1 MPPPKKRIK
10 VSDKRAAIKAL
21 QAGSTVEQ
29 LAARYGVSAMTI
41 RNWSDT
47 YGTPVSPQAPA
58 TPASLQQSVL
68 TVSLPPE
75 VEKPE
80 EQAGE
85 GGYNAAR
92 AAAGLGPEPDPQA
105 APPPPEEPKPEAP
118 KIDPAE
124 GLIFMSKIGLQLS
137 VRFYAAKLK
146 VKLTD
151 QVKELGK
158 LTDEEEKQLET
169 YAPFAAPYI
178 SEMITK
184 YGPII
189 GAGIYGFI
197 YFTMLTDRFAAL
209 KELAPKKEVEGQ
221 AAVK

>member
-1 MPPPKKRIK
+1 
-10 VSDKRAAIKAL
+10 
-21 QAGSTVEQ
+21 
-29 LAARYGVSAMTI
+29 MTI
-41 RNWSDT
+41 RNWADT

-58 TPASLQQSVL
+58 TPASLQQNVL

-75 VEKPE
+75 MEKPE
-80 EQAGE
+80 EKEE
-85 GGYNAAR
+85 GGYEAAR
-92 AAAGLGPEPDPQA
+92 AAAGLGPEPNPEA

-151 QVKELGK
+151 QVKELAK
-158 LTDEEEKQLET
+158 LTPDEEKQLET

-209 KELAPKKEVEGQ
+209 KELAPKKEVVGTAEE
-221 AAVK
+221 KK

>member
-1 MPPPKKRIK
+1 MAIKKRVK
-10 VSDKRAAIKAL
+10 VSDKRAAVKAL
-21 QAGSTVEQ
+21 EAGTPIEQ
-29 LAARYGVSAMTI
+29 VAARYGVSTMTV

-58 TPASLQQSVL
+58 TPASLQQPILSV
-68 TVSLPPE
+68 TVPA
-75 VEKPE
+75 VKE
-80 EQAGE
+80 EPQEDSGT
-85 GGYNAAR
+85 GGYDAAR
-92 AAAGLGPEPDPQA
+92 QAAGLGPEP
-105 APPPPEEPKPEAP
+105 PPAPEEKPEEKKPEAP
-118 KIDPAE
+118 KIDPAQ

-151 QVKELGK
+151 EVKALAQV
-158 LTDEEEKQLET
+158 TPEEEAQLET

-178 SEMITK
+178 SEMLTK

-209 KELAPKKEVEGQ
+209 KELAPKKVDAEVKP
-221 AAVK
+221 A